1 MRREAAVPLSK
12 RLPSDDP
19 LSLAGRTRAAVR
31 DVLERYPTATLRE
44 FIEFIERVKQ
54 EHGLTRGTSNMAR
67 IRQKLRRG

>member
-1 MRREAAVPLSK
+1 
-12 RLPSDDP
+12 
-19 LSLAGRTRAAVR
+19 
-31 DVLERYPTATLRE
+31 VLERYPTATLRE